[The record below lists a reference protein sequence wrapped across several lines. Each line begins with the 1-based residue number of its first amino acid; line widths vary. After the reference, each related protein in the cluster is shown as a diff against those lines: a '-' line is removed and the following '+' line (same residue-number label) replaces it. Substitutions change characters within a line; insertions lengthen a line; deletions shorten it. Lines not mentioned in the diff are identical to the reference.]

1 MKVRCRM
8 APSPTGEY
16 HIGHIRTLLYNYAWA
31 KKNNG
36 QLILRIEDTDRERYV
51 EGAVDRILEV
61 ITDYG
66 VSWDE
71 GPRIGGPHEP
81 YYQSQRLDLYC
92 KYAIELVRSGKAY
105 YCFCTKERLETL
117 RKQQEKD
124 HKLPGYDRH
133 CRNIRREESEKRV
146 AAGEPYVI
154 RMKVPDN
161 EEISFEDF
169 VQGEV
174 TVNSSVLDDQILL
187 KSDGYPTYHLAVVV
201 DDHLMEIT
209 HIIRGNEWISST
221 PKHVLLYRFFG
232 WDMPKVGHLPVFL
245 DPSGEGKMSKRRGSV
260 SARSFLEAGYLP
272 EALDNYL
279 ILLGWNP
286 GTERE
291 LFTLQEFT
299 SAFDLNHLNKSNPRF
314 TYEKLKWFNQQY
326 IRSLDNVTLA
336 KRLEKFTSR
345 EEAEIAKV
353 LPLVK
358 ERMVTLRDFD
368 RLTDYFF
375 EEPKGSDDIFAKV
388 AGISAQVLDHAIKT
402 LSENWDGKV
411 LEENARAFCAEKNI
425 KVGDYFMVL
434 RIAITG
440 KAQTPPL
447 WDVMEILGKDEI
459 VSRLGSSLLLVD

>member
-1 MKVRCRM
+1 M

-81 YYQSQRLDLYC
+81 YNQSQRLDLYC

-187 KSDGYPTYHLAVVV
+187 KSDGYPTYHLAVVI
-201 DDHLMEIT
+201 DDHLMEIS
-209 HIIRGNEWISST
+209 HVIRANHMT
-221 PKHVLLYRFFG
+221 
-232 WDMPKVGHLPVFL
+232 
-245 DPSGEGKMSKRRGSV
+245 
-260 SARSFLEAGYLP
+260 
-272 EALDNYL
+272 
-279 ILLGWNP
+279 
-286 GTERE
+286 
-291 LFTLQEFT
+291 
-299 SAFDLNHLNKSNPRF
+299 DLH
-314 TYEKLKWFNQQY
+314 
-326 IRSLDNVTLA
+326 
-336 KRLEKFTSR
+336 
-345 EEAEIAKV
+345 
-353 LPLVK
+353 
-358 ERMVTLRDFD
+358 
-368 RLTDYFF
+368 
-375 EEPKGSDDIFAKV
+375 
-388 AGISAQVLDHAIKT
+388 
-402 LSENWDGKV
+402 
-411 LEENARAFCAEKNI
+411 
-425 KVGDYFMVL
+425 
-434 RIAITG
+434 
-440 KAQTPPL
+440 
-447 WDVMEILGKDEI
+447 
-459 VSRLGSSLLLVD
+459 